1 MSARLLPQLPT
12 FSEYD
17 PGAAGEG
24 SLDPLGLSPLSER
37 LADLIAPGLRARM
50 GNPRFTLLM
59 AVGAYAYQPIVNEIS
74 TDGTTTPDIA
84 YEWLVV
90 EALDRSADKNA
101 VRGLPGSQKAKAARR
116 ANRRLSA
123 RNYLAGPSVF
133 GFNGVYRP
141 YALEARIIDQD
152 KSPGANAEELLTAWE
167 RDQGL
172 GGFVTGEPH
181 TPGRELRSSLEAQ
194 CHDSLEAGL
203 ATAPVGGRLY
213 KTLARTLNPQDMG
226 RGERLVHRNFI
237 MNSSSD
243 VRDEISRHLVEL
255 PPVNGLTQPEIV
267 DQLLVVASSQAREI
281 LTAVAAYE
289 TCATR
294 LDNTFRHM
302 LADAVQRGRP
312 FSSTQSDQSTYLRES
327 AELVKRLTDRAV
339 ESTVALNES
348 LGLDAQQ
355 QFRDFLDVT
364 TVHELVDALIE
375 RHRLTQE
382 AKGKRMW
389 IEPLNAGWTVR
400 RPYWSQ
406 DRGLTDDEWI
416 HPTRLR
422 TLSAFVEAT
431 Q

>member
-1 MSARLLPQLPT
+1 M

-59 AVGAYAYQPIVNEIS
+59 AVGAYAYQPIMNEIS
-74 TDGTTTPDIA
+74 SDGTTTPDIA
-84 YEWLVV
+84 YEWLVI
-90 EALDRSADKNA
+90 EALDRSPDKGA
-101 VRGLPGSQKAKAARR
+101 VRGLPGSQKARAARR

-123 RNYLAGPSVF
+123 RSYLSGPRVF

-141 YALEARIIDQD
+141 YALDAKIIDPD
-152 KSPGANAEELLTAWE
+152 KSPGANAEELLSAWE
-167 RDQGL
+167 HDQGL
-172 GGFVTGEPH
+172 IGFVTGEPNS
-181 TPGRELRSSLEAQ
+181 PGRELRSSLELH
-194 CHDSLEAGL
+194 CYDTLKAGH
-203 ATAPVGGRLY
+203 AKAPVGGKLY
-213 KTLARTLNPQDMG
+213 KTLALTLNPQNMG
-226 RGERLVHRNFI
+226 RSERLVHRNLL
-237 MNSSSD
+237 MNSESY
-243 VRDEISRHLVEL
+243 VRDEISSHLVQL
-255 PPVNGLTQPEIV
+255 SPVNSLTQPEIV
-267 DQLLVVASSQAREI
+267 DRLIVIASAETREI

-294 LDNTFRHM
+294 LDNSFRHL
-302 LADAVQRGRP
+302 LADAVNRGRP
-312 FSSTQSDQSTYLRES
+312 LSSTQNDQPIYLRES
-327 AELVKRLTDRAV
+327 AELVKRLTNKAV
-339 ESTVALNES
+339 ETAGALSES

-364 TVHELVDALIE
+364 TVTELADALIE

-406 DRGLTDDEWI
+406 DRSLTDDEWI